1 MNDVTVPNS
10 VTEPGDLVLAWPD
23 PAASWFEAA
32 PVGNGR
38 LGAMVFGGVT
48 AARLQVNDSTVW
60 SGTPDGPAEDLD
72 GVLAAGAGPERLEQ
86 LREAIRA
93 RDYRRAEALAM
104 TFEGRYSQEYLPFA
118 DLWMSLYAP
127 GPAVYGGRTLNLD
140 NGIAAEE
147 MRLGDRTVQRLVW
160 ASNPAGVICVAITVR
175 AGPVV
180 DNPVLDNT
188 VDLRLR
194 LSSPLRTVHQGINE
208 DGLSLGAEIP
218 VDGAPRHEPEVAEP
232 LRYAAATSA
241 TIPAAASAS
250 ASADGYDAFGAIAVA
265 VETDG
270 RVVTM
275 GNEWSVRGMT
285 RALITLA
292 SSTSAGDLWL
302 GSPPRTRAGH
312 VGQATEHA
320 REVLAMGEDMLYR
333 AHQADL
339 RGLLGQT
346 SLTIG
351 DRRGGVLDV
360 QEEILSGKD
369 ERLTATVMFQLGRY
383 LLASASRPDAGPPA
397 NLQGIWNDD
406 LRPAWSSN
414 YTLNINTEMNYW
426 GAEPAGLAECHL
438 PLFDLMDQMARHGRA
453 VSRDL
458 YGARGWVAHHNTDMW
473 GWALAAGMGHGAPS
487 WAIWMMG
494 GVWLAQHVWDHF
506 EYGGDVTF
514 LRERGWP
521 LLRGCAEFCLDWLVD
536 GEDGGLDTIPSTSPE
551 NLFLTPGGRAEA
563 LSYSTAMDMAL
574 IRALFD
580 HCLQAAEVLG
590 LEDDPLRKEIR
601 SALPRLRPPRITRD
615 GYLAEWAEDHAEQDP
630 QHRHLA
636 PLVALYPLDQIDPE
650 RTPGLAAA
658 ATRLLDRRGP
668 GAMGWSWAWKIALRA
683 RLGDAAAARG
693 LLCEATR
700 PLAGAA
706 SHDAP
711 VDGSRWGG
719 LLPNLLST
727 HPPFQIDGNY
737 GFVAAIAEMILQSHG
752 GVVRV
757 LPALPPEWPDG
768 RVHGLR
774 CRGGI
779 EADLSWRHGELSLL
793 RLRRPSGE
801 QNSGER
807 FSGERFSRDGER
819 QVLLR
824 YGPHDAR
831 LTVRPGDDV
840 LLGPDLQPM
849 PGNDLGNGQQ
859 LGKGCGR

>member
-10 VTEPGDLVLAWPD
+10 VTESGDLVLAWPE
-23 PAASWFEAA
+23 PAANWFEAA

-48 AARLQVNDSTVW
+48 AARLQINDATVW
-60 SGTPDGPAEDLD
+60 SGTPDGPAEDLAA
-72 GVLAAGAGPERLEQ
+72 VLAAGAGPERLEQ
-86 LREAIRA
+86 VREAIRG

-127 GPAVYGGRTLNLD
+127 GSAVYGGRTLNLD
-140 NGIAAEE
+140 DGIAAEE
-147 MRLGDRTVQRLVW
+147 MRLGDRVVQRLVW
-160 ASNPAGVICVAITVR
+160 ASNPAGVICVAITV
-175 AGPVV
+175 V
-180 DNPVLDNT
+180 DGT

-218 VDGAPRHEPEVAEP
+218 VDGAPRHEPQVAEP
-232 LRYAAATSA
+232 LRYASA
-241 TIPAAASAS
+241 GPSPSPSVAP
-250 ASADGYDAFGAIAVA
+250 ADGYDPFGAIAVA

-270 RVVTM
+270 RVTM
-275 GNEWSVRGMT
+275 ANSDWSVRGMT
-285 RALITLA
+285 RALITVA
-292 SSTSAGDLWL
+292 TSTSAGDIWV
-302 GSPPRTRAGH
+302 GAPPRSRAGH
-312 VGQATEHA
+312 VEQATEHA
-320 REVLAMGEDMLYR
+320 RDALATGADRLYH

-339 RGLLGQT
+339 RGLLGRT

-351 DRRGGVLDV
+351 DRRGGTLDV
-360 QEEILSGKD
+360 RKDILSGRD

-397 NLQGIWNDD
+397 NLQGIWNED

-438 PLFDLMDQMARHGRA
+438 PLFDLMEQLALHGRA

-473 GWALAAGMGHGAPS
+473 GWALPAGMGHGAPS

-494 GVWLAQHVWDHF
+494 GVWLAQDVWDYF
-506 EYGGDVTF
+506 EFGGDVTF
-514 LRERGWP
+514 LRDRGWP

-551 NLFLTPGGRAEA
+551 NWFLTQEKQAEA

-580 HCLQAAEVLG
+580 HCLQAAAVLG
-590 LEDDPLRKEIR
+590 LEDDPLQKEIR

-630 QHRHLA
+630 QHRHLSL
-636 PLVALYPLDQIDPE
+636 LVAVYPLGQIDPE
-650 RTPGLAAA
+650 RTPDLAAA

-683 RLGDAAAARG
+683 RLGDAASARG

-700 PLAGAA
+700 PVTGDA
-706 SHDAP
+706 SADAP

-719 LLPNLLST
+719 LLPNLLSA

-737 GFVAAIAEMILQSHG
+737 GFVAAIAEIILQSHG

-757 LPALPPEWPDG
+757 LPALPAEWPDG
-768 RVHGLR
+768 QVRGLR

-779 EADLSWRHGELSLL
+779 ETDLSWRDGELSSL
-793 RLRRPSGE
+793 RLRRPRGDQFSAE

-807 FSGERFSRDGER
+807 FGGERFGGEGER

-824 YGPHDAR
+824 YGPHDAQV
-831 LTVRPGDDV
+831 TVRPGEDV
-840 LLGPDLQPM
+840 VLGPDLGAEQ
-849 PGNDLGNGQQ
+849 GQA
-859 LGKGCGR
+859 LRKDGAA